1 MNINAMEEGKP
12 CMSFTGQNSTIRNIL
27 INQLI
32 EYVKDKSIFDS
43 LSSYT
48 KYVIRSVYIDAWYR
62 HTKKEEAM
70 YAAITK
76 IIIYGNIYGDVDL

>member
-12 CMSFTGQNSTIRNIL
+12 YTRFTGQNSTIRDIL

-32 EYVKDKSIFDS
+32 AYVKDKSIFDS